1 MEGVKGGGKGRGQRE
16 GAKGGGEGRGQR
28 EGQREGEKGG
38 GEGGGEQKITRLVVN
53 YTSIK
58 NNFFSLASS
67 KTSFA

>member
-1 MEGVKGGGKGRGQRE
+1 MGVHGWGRREQRGGKVG
-16 GAKGGGEGRGQR
+16 
-28 EGQREGEKGG
+28 GQREGEKGG